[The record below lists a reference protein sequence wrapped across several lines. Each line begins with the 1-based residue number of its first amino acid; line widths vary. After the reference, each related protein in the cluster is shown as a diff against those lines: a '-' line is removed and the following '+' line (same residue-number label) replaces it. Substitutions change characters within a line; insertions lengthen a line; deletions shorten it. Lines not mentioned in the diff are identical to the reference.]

1 MSRRKQLQSNIW
13 KYFVYSFSQR
23 RNFIPILSI
32 FFLTLPDTTTKQ
44 IGIWSG
50 IGFIASFFFEIPS
63 SYFADRF
70 GHKKTMVMA
79 KILMVISTASFIFA
93 NSWIWFIVGSALLS
107 ISFAFA
113 SGTDSAFIHNT
124 LIESRREHEYTK
136 LRSKLSANVSLL
148 SVIPIILLPFFTAIS
163 IRLPLQI
170 WLVVDIIGLI
180 IAFSFISPRI
190 KFEAEEDKISVWK
203 IAKQLRGTGFYP
215 FSVFIGV
222 IGGYIVAVSNFNNI
236 YLQSIGYPVVL
247 IGFVMGI
254 SRFIWFL
261 IGHNIHK
268 IEEKFGMRAIMVF
281 EMIFFPL
288 TVSLIVIFPNPYFVA
303 AIICI
308 MLGYYWGRCQM
319 MDGYTLKHFVVNK
332 KYKATLISIQSQI
345 EATFQAILAFCFGS
359 LMAIS
364 FKLGYSTG
372 LVAMLAVMIISYTYY
387 RKHFQVFQK
396 IKKAIRQ

>member
-23 RNFIPILSI
+23 RNFYPILSI
-32 FFLTLPDTTTKQ
+32 FFLTLPDATTKQ

-70 GHKKTMVMA
+70 GHKKTLVMA
-79 KILMVISTASFIFA
+79 KVLMTISTGSFVFA
-93 NSWIWFIVGSALLS
+93 NSWIWFIIGSALLS
-107 ISFAFA
+107 ISLAFA

-124 LIESRREHEYTK
+124 MVESRREHEYTK
-136 LRSKLSANVSLL
+136 LKSKLSANVSLL
-148 SVIPIILLPFFTAIS
+148 STIPIILLPFFTAVS

-180 IAFSFISPRI
+180 IAFSFVSPRI
-190 KFEAEEDKISVWK
+190 RFEAEEDKVSVWK
-203 IAKQLRGTGFYP
+203 IAKQLYGTGFYP
-215 FSVFIGV
+215 FSIFIGI
-222 IGGYIVAVSNFNNI
+222 IGGYIVAVSNFNNV

-247 IGFVMGI
+247 LGFVMGV
-254 SRFIWFL
+254 SRFVWFL

-268 IEEKFGMRAIMVF
+268 IEEKFGMHAMLVF

-288 TVSLIVIFPNPYFVA
+288 MISLIIIFKNPYFVA

-308 MLGYYWGRCQM
+308 MIGYYWGRCPM

-332 KYKATLISIQSQI
+332 KYKATLISLQSQI
-345 EATFQAILAFCFGS
+345 EGIFQAIFAFCFGY

-364 FKLGYSTG
+364 FKLGYSAG
-372 LVAMLAVMIISYTYY
+372 LLAMLIVMVISYIYCK
-387 RKHFQVFQK
+387 KHLPLP
-396 IKKAIRQ
+396 IRTQ